1 MFQEAAQFLLDVIL
15 QPFAIL
21 LLLRFHM
28 QWLHAP
34 MRNAIGEFIMSITN
48 FVVLPT
54 RRYIPAFR
62 GYDTS
67 TLLLAYIV
75 ETIYLYLSEF
85 IWVYRVPGDIGL
97 FIVGILLSG
106 IVKLMSLSITLL
118 MVALVIQAILSWIKP
133 YSPAMSLLNSL
144 TQPFLRPLQ
153 KRIPPAGHIDLAP
166 FVLLVICQLVQM
178 IPLYLLDHAV
188 RSLL

>member
-28 QWLHAP
+28 QWLRAP
-34 MRNAIGEFIMSITN
+34 MRNKVGEFIMSITN
-48 FVVLPT
+48 FVVLRS
-54 RRYIPAFR
+54 RRYIPSFR

-67 TLLLAYIV
+67 SILLAYIF
-75 ETIYLYLSEF
+75 ETIYLYLAEF
-85 IWVYRVPGDIGL
+85 IWVYRVPGDVSM
-97 FIVGILLSG
+97 FIAGILLSG

-118 MVALVIQAILSWIKP
+118 MVTLIIQAILSWIKP
-133 YSPAMSLLNSL
+133 YSPAMPILNAI
-144 TQPFLRPLQ
+144 TMPFLRPLQ
-153 KRIPPAGHIDLAP
+153 KRIPPAGNIDLAP
-166 FVLLVICQLVQM
+166 FVLLVICQLLQM
-178 IPLYLLDHAV
+178 IPLYMLDHAV